1 MAIEKIDLRGRMM
14 RSDRQMSDAD
24 ARAFLRE
31 HATASVG
38 TVDSAGWPYVVPL
51 MYVYEEGD
59 TLFLHTGSRDGHFF
73 NNIGENSK
81 ICIAVADRGPM
92 HQGSPSPC
100 NGSLVYK
107 SAIVFGRVR
116 VCDGPQLD
124 EQKTWFFDGLLERLG
139 DAPTNYAAGYTMLKQ
154 ITLYEV
160 SIEILTGKINRGLHH

>member
-1 MAIEKIDLRGRMM
+1 MAVEKIDLRGRMT
-14 RSDRQMSDAD
+14 RADRQMSDAD

-31 HATASVG
+31 HAMASVG

-59 TLFLHTGSRDGHFF
+59 KLFLHTGSRGGHFF
-73 NNIGENSK
+73 SNIGENHK
-81 ICIAVADRGPM
+81 ISIAVADRGPM
-92 HQGSPSPC
+92 HQGAPSPC

-116 VCDGPQLD
+116 VYDGPQLD
-124 EQKTWFFDGLLERLG
+124 EQKTWFFDRLLVRLG
-139 DAPTNYAAGYTMLKQ
+139 DARCNYASGYTMLKQ

-160 SIEILTGKINRGLHH
+160 AIEILTGKINVGLHH

>member
-1 MAIEKIDLRGRMM
+1 MAVEKIDLRGRMT
-14 RSDRQMSDAD
+14 RADRQMSEAD

-59 TLFLHTGSRDGHFF
+59 KLFLHTGSRGGHFF
-73 NNIGENSK
+73 SNIGENSK
-81 ICIAVADRGPM
+81 VCIAIADRGPM
-92 HQGSPSPC
+92 HQGAPSAC

-124 EQKTWFFDGLLERLG
+124 EQKTWFFDRLLLRLG
-139 DAPTNYAAGYTMLKQ
+139 DARSNYETGYTMLKQ

-160 SIEILTGKINRGLHH
+160 AIEVLTGKINVGLHH

>member
-1 MAIEKIDLRGRMM
+1 MTVEKVDARGRMT

-31 HATASVG
+31 HAVASVG

-59 TLFLHTGSRDGHFF
+59 KLFLHTGARGGHFF
-73 NNIGENSK
+73 SNIAESAK
-81 ICIAVADRGPM
+81 ICIAVGEPGPM
-92 HQGSPSPC
+92 HQGAPSPC

-107 SAIVFGRVR
+107 RAIVFGRVR
-116 VCDGPQLD
+116 VCDGPRLE
-124 EQKTWFFDGLLERLG
+124 EQKTWFFDRLLERLG
-139 DAPTNYAAGYTMLKQ
+139 DARANYATGYTMLKQ

-160 SIEILTGKINRGLHH
+160 AIEILTGKINVGLHH

>member
-1 MAIEKIDLRGRMM
+1 MAAEKVDLRGRMT

-31 HATASVG
+31 HAVASVG

-51 MYVYEEGD
+51 MYVYEDGD
-59 TLFLHTGSRDGHFF
+59 RLFLHTGARGGHFF
-73 NNIGENSK
+73 SNIGESAK
-81 ICIAVADRGPM
+81 ICLAVGEPGPM

-100 NGSLVYK
+100 NSALTYK

-116 VCDGPQLD
+116 VCDGPQLND
-124 EQKTWFFDGLLERLG
+124 QKTWFFDRLLERLG
-139 DAPTNYAAGYTMLKQ
+139 DARSNYATGYSMLKQ

-160 SIEILTGKINRGLHH
+160 TIEILTGKINVGLHH